1 MLKIVSS
8 AMLATNGFRKEVKAV
23 MKIYVVDHFTGSY
36 AVNENKDIV
45 AYVHGPKNLD
55 DMVEE
60 ALKIERG
67 EAAAT
72 FLNLL
77 EKLKEMGIKELVVET
92 NEEARIALGKGFEV
106 SVEPANAIARYVRE
120 KAAEIAVDTGFV
132 KSIEDFYS
140 LLHEFTLEL
149 TRRKLRRAAQKR
161 DLLAAQAIRAID
173 DIDKTTNLF
182 AARLREW
189 YSLHFPELDDL
200 VREHEDYV
208 RIVAEF
214 GHRDNITVENLVKL
228 GFSEEKARKIA
239 EAARKSMGADYPEFD
254 IEPMQRLARI
264 TLDLYKLRR
273 DLSDYIAQVMKEV
286 APNITALVGPLLGAR
301 LISLAGSLEELAFLP
316 ASTIQVLGAEKA
328 LFRALRT
335 GGKPPKHGV
344 IFQYPDIHRSPRWQ
358 RGKIARALAAKL
370 AIAAKVDYFTG
381 RFIGDK
387 LKEALRKRIEEIKR
401 IYAKPPKRKKEEVKP
416 AKPARPR
423 RGRRGRRKGGRGKG
437 RR

>member
-1 MLKIVSS
+1 MRVYI
-8 AMLATNGFRKEVKAV
+8 
-23 MKIYVVDHFTGSY
+23 IDHVTGAY
-36 AVNENKDIV
+36 ALDEKKDLV
-45 AYVHGPKNLD
+45 AYEHGPKTLD

-60 ALKIERG
+60 ALKVERG
-67 EAAAT
+67 EPTAA
-72 FLNLL
+72 LL
-77 EKLKEMGIKELVVET
+77 RLLDKLKEKGIKQVVVEHA
-92 NEEARIALGKGFEV
+92 EVAKHVSARGFEV
-106 SVEPANAIARYVRE
+106 AVEPANEVARWFR
-120 KAAEIAVDTGFV
+120 ANIVDVLTSTGFV
-132 KSIEDFYS
+132 KDAEEYYKMM
-140 LLHEFTLEL
+140 HELMLEM
-149 TRRKLRRAAQKR
+149 TRRKLRRVAQKR

-182 AARLREW
+182 SARLREW

-200 VREHEDYV
+200 VREHEDFV
-208 RIVAEF
+208 RIVAEL

-228 GFSEEKARKIA
+228 GFSEEKAKKIA
-239 EAARKSMGADYPEFD
+239 EAAKKSMGADFPEFD
-254 IEPMQRLARI
+254 IKPMQRLAEI
-264 TLDLYKLRR
+264 TLELYRLRR
-273 DLSDYIAQVMKEV
+273 ELADYIAHVMKEV

-387 LKEALRKRIEEIKR
+387 LREALRRRIEEIKKL
-401 IYAKPPKRKKEEVKP
+401 YAKPPKKKKEVKP
-416 AKPARPR
+416 TPPKPAKKRPR
-423 RGRRGRRKGGRGKG
+423 RRKGKK
-437 RR
+437 